1 MTDAGA
7 GRQRAPPP
15 NEEAT
20 MIRLRPLKN
29 HRTKVTFTLPATPEL
44 HNVSVVGDFN
54 DWDPH
59 ALEMKRLKDGR
70 FQASAALAAD
80 ERYEF
85 LYLTSDGRHLLDDRC
100 DTCPNPP
107 GGENSVLHT

>member
-1 MTDAGA
+1 
-7 GRQRAPPP
+7 
-15 NEEAT
+15 

-29 HRTKVTFTLPATPEL
+29 HLTKVTFTLHATPEL
-44 HNVSVVGDFN
+44 SHASVVGDFN

-59 ALEMKRLKDGR
+59 AVPMERQKDGR
-70 FQASAALAAD
+70 FQASVPLPAA

-85 LYLTSDGRHLLDDRC
+85 LYLTSDSRHLLDDRC
-100 DTCPNPP
+100 DGCPNPH